1 MSNADAAPKS
11 GPATSE
17 AATRTAGPKR
27 RRLVVV
33 VLAVLVVVAGVAVGV
48 LGLRAVDAEESV
60 ATALATARANV
71 SEVYSYDSATL
82 DDDLA
87 RARSLITGAFA
98 AQFEQ
103 TARDVIVPARRE
115 QSFTVTAEVTR
126 AALVD
131 IQPDRVD
138 VLLFVDQTV
147 RASTQPQPQRQTLQL
162 AVSMTKDADGPWLI
176 SDVTP
181 L

>member
-1 MSNADAAPKS
+1 MLDA
-11 GPATSE
+11 
-17 AATRTAGPKR
+17 
-27 RRLVVV
+27 
-33 VLAVLVVVAGVAVGV
+33 
-48 LGLRAVDAEESV
+48 
-60 ATALATARANV
+60 
-71 SEVYSYDSATL
+71 
-82 DDDLA
+82 DLA
-87 RARSLITGAFA
+87 RARTLITGAFA

-103 TARDVIVPARRE
+103 TARNVIVPASRD
-115 QSFTVTAEVTR
+115 QSFTVTAEVAR

-138 VLLFVDQTV
+138 MLLFVDQTV

-176 SDVTP
+176 SDVNP